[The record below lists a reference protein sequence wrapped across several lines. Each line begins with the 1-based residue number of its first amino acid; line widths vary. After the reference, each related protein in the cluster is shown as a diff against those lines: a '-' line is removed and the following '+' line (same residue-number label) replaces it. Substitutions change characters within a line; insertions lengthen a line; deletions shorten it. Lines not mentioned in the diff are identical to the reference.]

1 MATTKCKTKI
11 FEHFT
16 INGMVVILY

>member
-16 INGMVVILY
+16 INAMVVILY